1 MEAIAFYGMV
11 MERRQSKNAGKDQ
24 AMQQIEV
31 TPTPKYGG
39 GVIGGSGVGLAACHN
54 VVPSIQCHDG
64 RAATT

>member
-1 MEAIAFYGMV
+1 MGWSWNVGEDSIT
-11 MERRQSKNAGKDQ
+11 RWQSKNAGNDQ

-31 TPTPKYGG
+31 TPTPRYGG
-39 GVIGGSGVGLAACHN
+39 GVIGACHN